1 MRISGITI
9 PDEKHLSYALTEVFG
24 IGLSRSKDILDELSI
39 EHTTKAADLSTDQEN
54 AIREKVESFTI
65 EGELKR
71 QVSANI
77 KRLKD
82 IDSYRGSLLTLCDE
96 KGNAVMA
103 ASSGALGF
111 KGSRKSTPFAAAKVG
126 EIIGE
131 KAQQMGM
138 KEAEV
143 TIRGVGAGRES
154 ALRAFAGKG
163 IGINKITD
171 RTPVPFNGPRAPK
184 ARRV

>member
-1 MRISGITI
+1 MGKKRIMKKSGGSDVAGTSRALNRI
-9 PDEKHLSYALTEVFG
+9 PKRKLASGKLNILATFNNTLVTLT
-24 IGLSRSKDILDELSI
+24 DP
-39 EHTTKAADLSTDQEN
+39 
-54 AIREKVESFTI
+54 
-65 EGELKR
+65 
-71 QVSANI
+71 
-77 KRLKD
+77 
-82 IDSYRGSLLTLCDE
+82 

-138 KEAEV
+138 KDAEV
-143 TIRGVGAGRES
+143 IVRGVGAGRES

-163 IGINKITD
+163 IAITSITD
-171 RTPVPFNGPRAPK
+171 MTPVPFNGPRAKK

>member
-1 MRISGITI
+1 MGKKRIMKKSGGSDVQGTSRALNRI
-9 PDEKHLSYALTEVFG
+9 PKRKLAAGTLN
-24 IGLSRSKDILDELSI
+24 ILATFNNTL
-39 EHTTKAADLSTDQEN
+39 
-54 AIREKVESFTI
+54 V
-65 EGELKR
+65 
-71 QVSANI
+71 
-77 KRLKD
+77 
-82 IDSYRGSLLTLCDE
+82 TLCDM
-96 KGNAVMA
+96 KGNSVMA

-143 TIRGVGAGRES
+143 IVRGVGSGRES

-163 IGINKITD
+163 ITVTKITD
-171 RTPVPFNGPRAPK
+171 KTPVPFNGPRAPK
-184 ARRV
+184 PRRV

>member
-1 MRISGITI
+1 MGKKRIKKKSGGSDVSGTSRALNRI
-9 PDEKHLSYALTEVFG
+9 PKKKLASGVLN
-24 IGLSRSKDILDELSI
+24 ILA
-39 EHTTKAADLSTDQEN
+39 TFNNTM
-54 AIREKVESFTI
+54 V
-65 EGELKR
+65 
-71 QVSANI
+71 
-77 KRLKD
+77 
-82 IDSYRGSLLTLCDE
+82 TLCDP
-96 KGNAVMA
+96 KGNSVMA

-143 TIRGVGAGRES
+143 VVRGVGAGRES

-163 IGINKITD
+163 ITVTNITD
-171 RTPVPFNGPRAPK
+171 RTPVPFNGPRPPK